1 MGPRLSL
8 HRAFTGFVL
17 LAGGATFLYL
27 LWSFGPLRVWQDLSA
42 FGWGFAV
49 VLPFQLLDH
58 FLNAWGWRLSFP
70 PGPAA
75 RVPFWS
81 LVRVRVAGDGVNY
94 LTPSGNIA
102 GEFVRPMML
111 GGEVP
116 LDVRITSVFT
126 AKAAQAAG
134 QALFILLG
142 LGYVLLGRVS
152 NFAPANL
159 FWGAMATCVILGGVT
174 FLVWALAHR
183 PPEWLRRRFPKVVE
197 ATSPVRE
204 QLKDYLTRHPWRLVG
219 ATVMFMLGYA
229 WGALEIWLITRFMG
243 LELTLETCLAVEFL
257 SNLIDAMAFMVPAK
271 IGTQEAGKA
280 AIFAGL
286 GLPAASGFTVGLIRH
301 VRELLWAGSGL
312 ALYAAHE
319 ERTRLGK
326 GTGT

>member
-1 MGPRLSL
+1 MR
-8 HRAFTGFVL
+8 RAFTAFVL
-17 LAGGATFLYL
+17 LAGSATFVYL
-27 LWSFGPLRVWQDLSA
+27 LWNFGPLRVWNDLRD

-49 VLPFQLLDH
+49 VIPFQLLDH

-70 PGPAA
+70 PASAA
-75 RVPFWS
+75 KVPFWD

-102 GEFVRPMML
+102 GEFVRPAML

-116 LDVRITSVFT
+116 MDVRITSVFT

-142 LGYVLLGRVS
+142 LSYVLLGRVS
-152 NFAPANL
+152 SFDRGGL
-159 FWGAMATCVILGGVT
+159 VWGAMATFVILGGVT

-183 PPEWLRRRFPKVVE
+183 PPEWLQRRFPKVVE
-197 ATSPVRE
+197 ATAPVRG
-204 QLKDYLTRHPWRLVG
+204 QLKEYLTHHPGRLVG

-243 LELTLETCLAVEFL
+243 LDLPLESCLAIEFL

-312 ALYAAHE
+312 LLYATHE
-319 ERTRLGK
+319 RGSGR

>member
-1 MGPRLSL
+1 VR
-8 HRAFTGFVL
+8 RAFTAFVL
-17 LAGGATFLYL
+17 LAGSATFVYL
-27 LWSFGPLRVWQDLSA
+27 LWSFGPLKVWSDLRA

-49 VLPFQLLDH
+49 VIPFQLLDH

-70 PGPAA
+70 PAEGAK
-75 RVPFWS
+75 VPFWD

-102 GEFVRPMML
+102 GEFVRPAML

-116 LDVRITSVFT
+116 MDVRITSVFT

-142 LGYVLLGRVS
+142 LAYVLMGRVS
-152 NFAPANL
+152 SFDRGGL
-159 FWGAMATCVILGGVT
+159 VWGAMATFVILGGVT
-174 FLVWALAHR
+174 FCVWALAHR
-183 PPEWLRRRFPKVVE
+183 PPQWLQRRFPKVVE
-197 ATSPVRE
+197 ATAPVRG
-204 QLKDYLTRHPWRLVG
+204 QLKQYLSRNPGRLAASV
-219 ATVMFMLGYA
+219 VLFMLGYA
-229 WGALEIWLITRFMG
+229 WGALEIKLITQFMG
-243 LELTLETCLAVEFL
+243 LDLPLESCLAIEFL

-286 GLPAASGFTVGLIRH
+286 GLDAASGFTVGLIRH
-301 VRELLWAGSGL
+301 VREILWAGSGL
-312 ALYAAHE
+312 LLYAAHE
-319 ERTRLGK
+319 RLETGQLEK